1 MGKLLK
7 FLGIDGSS
15 KLSFMAWIGSVFIIT
30 YLIINIYQMVQ
41 LNYFFA
47 KGKVS
52 EEVFERLI
60 GGNIKDLLEIVMI
73 IVLFLFKNQT
83 TKNE

>member
-30 YLIINIYQMVQ
+30 YLITNIYQLVQ
-41 LNYFFA
+41 LNIFFA
-47 KGKVS
+47 QGKVK
-52 EEVFERLI
+52 EEAFERLVS
-60 GGNIKDLLEIVMI
+60 GNIKDLLEIVMI
-73 IVLFLFKNQT
+73 IVLFFFKNQN
-83 TKNE
+83 TKED